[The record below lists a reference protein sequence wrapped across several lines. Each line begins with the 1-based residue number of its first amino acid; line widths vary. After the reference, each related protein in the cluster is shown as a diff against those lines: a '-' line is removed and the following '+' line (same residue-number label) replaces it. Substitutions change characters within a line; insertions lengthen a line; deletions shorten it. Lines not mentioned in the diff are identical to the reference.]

1 MNWIEAER
9 RLRRAGLRVIAPLE
23 LQRVLGVSAV
33 AARFL
38 VHRSVKRGVL
48 VKLRNGL
55 YSLADHLPSEL
66 VVANRLY
73 EPSYLSFEWA
83 LSYYDLI
90 PETTYVI
97 TSATSRPTRV
107 LTTLDK
113 TFEYHRVKA
122 SAFTGYEPVKIGGET
137 VLIAT
142 PEKAFV
148 DTCYL
153 SDLRK
158 RPVNDRLDLHTVNW
172 RRVEACARLFER
184 PSLHERL
191 RRLRVGRH
199 A

>member
-1 MNWIEAER
+1 M
-9 RLRRAGLRVIAPLE
+9 
-23 LQRVLGVSAV
+23 

-38 VHRSVKRGVL
+38 VHRYAKRGVL

-55 YSLADHLPSEL
+55 YSLADHPPSEL
-66 VVANRLY
+66 AVANRLY

-83 LSYYDLI
+83 LSYYHLI

-107 LTTLDK
+107 LTALDK

-122 SAFTGYEPVKIGGET
+122 SAFTGYEPVKVGGET

-142 PEKAFV
+142 PEKALV
-148 DTCYL
+148 DSVYF
-153 SDLRK
+153 SDLR
-158 RPVNDRLDLHTVNW
+158 RRLLNDRLDLRAVNW

-191 RRLRVGRH
+191 RRLRMGRRE
-199 A
+199 